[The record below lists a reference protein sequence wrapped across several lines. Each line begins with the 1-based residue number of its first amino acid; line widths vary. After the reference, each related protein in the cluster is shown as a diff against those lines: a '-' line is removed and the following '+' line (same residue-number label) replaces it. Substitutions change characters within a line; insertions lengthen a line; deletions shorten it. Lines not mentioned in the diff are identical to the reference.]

1 MDPKPISVKPAE
13 VALITG
19 ASSGIGKALAGELA
33 ARGRSLVLV
42 ALPGTGLEDVAS
54 DLAHRYGIYVYGF
67 GINLC
72 DPQAAEKVRDFC
84 REKKLTVDVLVNCA
98 GIGNLALFHRSD
110 WTQLHRIMV
119 LNNQALVELTYTF
132 LPEMLQRHSGHILNV
147 GSLAGFLGL
156 PGKAVYSATKSFV
169 YTFSRSLRT
178 ELGGSGV
185 HICCLCPGGTCD
197 PASPRPY
204 TVTETSYRGSM
215 FIQTPVTV
223 ARAAVEGM
231 FGGNFR
237 VIPGW
242 SHQLIYLL
250 HRVLPVRI
258 SVMIQ
263 RRIFTRRPKEEPAR
277 VTLPRLSVLH
287 ALAHASR

>member
-1 MDPKPISVKPAE
+1 MDPRSASVKPAE

-33 ARGRSLVLV
+33 ARGRTLVLV

-54 DLAHRYGIYVYGF
+54 DLAHRYGIYAYGLC
-67 GINLC
+67 IDLC
-72 DPQAAEKVRDFC
+72 DPHAAEQVHDFC
-84 REKKLTVDVLVNCA
+84 RERNLAVDVLVNCA
-98 GIGNLALFHRSD
+98 GMGNLALFHRSE

-119 LNNQALVELTYTF
+119 LNNQALVAMTYAF

-178 ELGGSGV
+178 ELSGSGV
-185 HICCLCPGGTCD
+185 QVCCLCPGGTCD
-197 PASPRPY
+197 PAIPKPN
-204 TVTETSYRGSM
+204 TVTKTSYRGST
-215 FIQTPVTV
+215 FIQTPARV

-231 FGGNFR
+231 FGGKFR
-237 VIPGW
+237 VIPCW
-242 SHQLIYLL
+242 PHQLIYVL
-250 HRVLPVRI
+250 HRVLPVSI

-263 RRIFTRRPKEEPAR
+263 RRIFTRKPKEMPAR
-277 VTLPRLSVLH
+277 ATLPRLSVLH
-287 ALAHASR
+287 TLAHASR